1 MFFLWNAF
9 IFMPPFEKR
18 GIFFC
23 TCRSVGRSVD
33 IAMAAQYLL
42 TPLLESC
49 QTWYSK
55 SLWGIDDL
63 YCFLSHIVKGQ
74 GQTAGL

>member
-1 MFFLWNAF
+1 ML
-9 IFMPPFEKR
+9 PFEKK
-18 GIFFC
+18 GAYCFAPVG
-23 TCRSVGRSVD
+23 RSVCRSVD

-55 SLWGIDDL
+55 SPWGIDDL

-74 GQTAGL
+74 TLVKT